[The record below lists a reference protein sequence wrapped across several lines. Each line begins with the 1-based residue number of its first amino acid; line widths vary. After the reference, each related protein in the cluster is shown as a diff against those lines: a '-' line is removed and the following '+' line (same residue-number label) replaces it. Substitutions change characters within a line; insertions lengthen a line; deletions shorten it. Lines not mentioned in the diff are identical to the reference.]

1 MGGWIAII
9 IVICWWLKEVLT
21 PITPA
26 EDWANEA
33 LLHKDRMSGMSEKEI
48 LRNVALGKYRLPK
61 ESREKNEQK
70 DCE

>member
-21 PITPA
+21 PVTPA
-26 EDWANEA
+26 EDWANEE

-48 LRNVALGKYRLPK
+48 LRNVSLG
-61 ESREKNEQK
+61 
-70 DCE
+70 